1 MINPT
6 LLLALAGA
14 PVPQAETGA
23 SSEQMV
29 AIFLIEIVLMLF
41 FGRLLGELMQ
51 RIGQPAVMGQL
62 IAGVI
67 IGPSVFG
74 LLMPKAYLMIFP
86 DAMAQRKMIDAISQL
101 GILMLLLLTGMETD
115 LRLVSRM
122 RRTAFFTS
130 LSGIIFPFTCG
141 YLLGEFLPDSMLP
154 DPSQHVVTSLFLA
167 TALSISS
174 VKIVAMVIMEV
185 GFLRRNVGQIILASA
200 ILDDTTGWIIIA
212 IIGGIASGGGVNLKA
227 VGLAVL
233 GTIVFLAASFT
244 VGRRVVAHVI
254 RWTNDHLIIDMPV
267 ITAILILMILMSL
280 ITDYIGVHTVLGAFV
295 VGILV
300 GQSPILT
307 KHIEEQLR
315 GLIVAFFAPIFF
327 AVAGREIDLTI
338 LKSFYQIK
346 IALLFI
352 LIASFGKV
360 VGCYLGGRVGGLG
373 NREASALAIG
383 MNARGSTEVIVA
395 TIGLSLGVLN
405 RDLFT
410 LIVVMAIATTLIT
423 PPLLRWALSRIP
435 PTGEEKERLEREA
448 AEAKEFVPKLER
460 LLIAVDDS
468 LDGKLASTLAGLFAG
483 SRKIT
488 TTVLELGQG
497 ERRQT
502 LIPKDKSGELV
513 KSSVEVGVRSS
524 QKEGVEGALAETP
537 TLIVNRMSVAE
548 LSEGIRSEIQKGY
561 DMLFLGLRHV
571 LSSGKDNG
579 NETTGGIGD
588 VVQQFKGAS
597 AIAIAKGNEKPESLS
612 QALSILVP
620 MTGTDY
626 SRRGAEVAVALA
638 KAAKASVTALHVSPP
653 SDEMDVLRRPNEPLV
668 AGRAL
673 VKEIQ
678 SLGKREGVVVRT
690 LVKVSN
696 TPERTILRQVR
707 RGEHNLIVVGVKVRS
722 GEKLFFGRRIA
733 VLLDRSPC
741 SVLLVNS

>member
-6 LLLALAGA
+6 LLLALTVA

-74 LLMPKAYLMIFP
+74 LLMPKAYLMVFP
-86 DAMAQRKMIDAISQL
+86 DVAAQRKMIDAISQL

-130 LSGIIFPFTCG
+130 ISGIIFPFTCG

-154 DPSQHVVTSLFLA
+154 DPAQHLVTSLFLA

-212 IIGGIASGGGVNLKA
+212 IIGGIASGGGVNLKV
-227 VGLAVL
+227 VGFAIL
-233 GTIVFLAASFT
+233 GTVMFLALSFT
-244 VGRRVVAHVI
+244 IGRRVVAHVI
-254 RWTNDHLIIDMPV
+254 RWTNDNLIIDMPV
-267 ITAILILMILMSL
+267 ITAIFILMILMSL

-307 KHIEEQLR
+307 KHIEQQLR
-315 GLIVAFFAPIFF
+315 GLIVAFFAPVFF
-327 AVAGREIDLTI
+327 TVAGREIDLTV
-338 LKSFYQIK
+338 LKSLYQIK

-360 VGCYLGGRVGGLG
+360 VGCYLGGRIGGLG
-373 NREASALAIG
+373 TRESTALAIG

-410 LIVVMAIATTLIT
+410 LIVVMAIATTLVT
-423 PPLLRWALSRIP
+423 PPMLRWALSRIP

-448 AEAKEFVPKLER
+448 EEAKEFVPKIER
-460 LLIAVDDS
+460 LLIAVDGS

-483 SRKIT
+483 SRKIM

-513 KSSVEVGVRSS
+513 KSSVEAGARS
-524 QKEGVEGALAETP
+524 QKESGQEASAETP
-537 TLIVNRMSVAE
+537 TLIVNRMSVSE
-548 LSEGIRSEIQKGY
+548 LSEGILNEIQKGY
-561 DMLFLGLRHV
+561 DMLFLGIRHV
-571 LSSGKDNG
+571 LNSSKGNG
-579 NETTGGIGD
+579 DGNLGGVGD
-588 VVQQFKGAS
+588 VLQQFKGAS
-597 AIAIAKGNEKPESLS
+597 AIAIAKGNEKPESLTKE
-612 QALSILVP
+612 LNILVP

-638 KAAKASVTALHVSPP
+638 KASKASVTALHVSPP
-653 SDEMDVLRRPNEPLV
+653 SDEMDVLRRSNEPLV

-673 VKEIQ
+673 VKETQ
-678 SLGKREGVVVRT
+678 RLGKREGVAVRT

-696 TPERTILRQVR
+696 APERAILRQVR
-707 RGEHNLIVVGVKVRS
+707 RGGHNLIVVGVKVRP

-733 VLLDRSPC
+733 VILDHSPC